1 MITKTKYLLL
11 ALIILVIP
19 CSAQEWKATPR
30 NCICERI
37 GEPTYQYFWGDST
50 RSKTVITGVVVIPPD
65 TLWQKSDGGMHIYF
79 LEPWVCVGDTIQF
92 DGTFPGVSKIDGFW
106 RVDLRAIIRI
116 KNSNGEMRIIRY
128 RSSITKD

>member
-1 MITKTKYLLL
+1 MKIFLLTFLL
-11 ALIILVIP
+11 ALS
-19 CSAQEWKATPR
+19 CFAQEWKATPH

-79 LEPWVCVGDTIQF
+79 LEPWICIGDTIQF
-92 DGTFPGVSKIDGFW
+92 DGTFPGVSKIDGLW

-116 KNSNGEMRIIRY
+116 KNSNEEMRIIRY
-128 RSSITKD
+128 KERKNAR

>member
-1 MITKTKYLLL
+1 MKTLIVLLL
-11 ALIILVIP
+11 LTIP
-19 CSAQEWKATPR
+19 CFAQEWKATPH

-79 LEPWVCVGDTIQF
+79 LEPWVCIGDTIQF
-92 DGTFPGVSKIDGFW
+92 DGSSRGVSKIDGLW

-116 KNSNGEMRIIRY
+116 KNSNEEMRIIRY
-128 RSSITKD
+128 KERKNAR

>member
-1 MITKTKYLLL
+1 MIINMKYLLL
-11 ALIILVIP
+11 ALIILTIP
-19 CSAQEWKATPR
+19 CFAQEWKATPR

-37 GEPTYQYFWGDST
+37 DEPTYQYFWGDST

-79 LEPWVCVGDTIQF
+79 LEPWICIGDTIQF
-92 DGTFPGVSKIDGFW
+92 DATFPGVSKIDGLW
-106 RVDLRAIIRI
+106 RVDLRAVIRI
-116 KNSNGEMRIIRY
+116 KNSNAEMRIIRY